1 MSRQTLQ
8 HALIP
13 VKSSSGIPMR
23 EGNWI
28 QLEHLVYE
36 DSKRIERTWERC
48 IRKKARPSAV
58 DGKGSL
64 ISPYIST
71 NWFFL

>member
-8 HALIP
+8 HALVP
-13 VKSSSGIPMR
+13 VKSSSGVPMR

-28 QLEHLVYE
+28 QLERLVYE

-48 IRKKARPSAV
+48 IRKKAWSSAV

-64 ISPYIST
+64 MSPYLST
-71 NWFFL
+71 YSFF